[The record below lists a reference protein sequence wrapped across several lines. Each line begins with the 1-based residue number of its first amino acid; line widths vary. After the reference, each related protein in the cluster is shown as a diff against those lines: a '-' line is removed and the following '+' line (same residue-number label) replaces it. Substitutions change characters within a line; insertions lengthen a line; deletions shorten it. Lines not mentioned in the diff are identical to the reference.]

1 VHMAKIKSRRPS
13 DLPTKTVRSAD
24 GRIVR
29 VKVVNESSETL
40 GADLEAAFRSSVR
53 SIRESRKRAEG
64 RVNAA
69 NPA

>member
-1 VHMAKIKSRRPS
+1 MARIKKRRAS

-29 VKVVNESSETL
+29 VKVVSENSETL

-53 SIRESRKRAEG
+53 SILESRRRADAE

-69 NPA
+69 HPA